1 MRFRGACKRKR
12 RRAVA
17 DMTPQELQTP
27 NSQAN
32 LVLHKTLRVHDRS
45 AESEEALL
53 IEIAWH
59 AAGFYNVRDAYWL

>member
-1 MRFRGACKRKR
+1 
-12 RRAVA
+12 
-17 DMTPQELQTP
+17 MTPQELQTP

-32 LVLHKTLRVHDRS
+32 LVLHKTLRVHDGS

-59 AAGFYNVRDAYWL
+59 AAGFYDVRDAYWL